1 MIWIEGCLIVAQQRR
16 RGRKELSLPG
26 GRVNDHEGVLD
37 ALKREVAEET
47 GLEVA
52 PGQLL
57 YVSEIVRSARA
68 HDLELTFLAELSGVP
83 ASTGFTRLT
92 SAPNG
97 QRCVRRSWTRSRTTS
112 PRGGETPPGG
122 WGTSTAAFRPDARSR
137 MESSVKH
144 QHSGIQSVR
153 RAAAILRALST
164 TRRLGVVEL
173 GHEVGMSK
181 TTVFGILRT
190 LELDGLVERD
200 PGSGK
205 YQLGASVLPM
215 GFRYLE
221 ANALR
226 SAARNGAYA
235 LAARSRESVRVAR
248 LHEGHALIVHQV
260 SRPGGDVH
268 ASDVGRLVPAH
279 ATGLGK
285 ALLMQQL
292 PSLALGR
299 LRSFTPAT
307 ITVAAERGPS

>member
-1 MIWIEGCLIVAQQRR
+1 
-16 RGRKELSLPG
+16 
-26 GRVNDHEGVLD
+26 
-37 ALKREVAEET
+37 
-47 GLEVA
+47 
-52 PGQLL
+52 
-57 YVSEIVRSARA
+57 
-68 HDLELTFLAELSGVP
+68 
-83 ASTGFTRLT
+83 
-92 SAPNG
+92 
-97 QRCVRRSWTRSRTTS
+97 
-112 PRGGETPPGG
+112 
-122 WGTSTAAFRPDARSR
+122 

-200 PGSGK
+200 PDSGK

-307 ITVAAERGPS
+307 ITVAAELRSELTESIGRGWASEAGELAHGVGSIAAPIATTHGTGPAAIGIEGPLERLFSAGAPRAELVRAVIDSARIIARELGPVPWLR